1 MARGS
6 TCPAERAP
14 GSAQMSLCA
23 HAVQGSEL
31 TSIFLFFFVLWKA
44 EKKALKQAVGTATLL
59 SEFDGSL

>member
-1 MARGS
+1 
-6 TCPAERAP
+6 
-14 GSAQMSLCA
+14 MSLCA

-44 EKKALKQAVGTATLL
+44 EKKALKQAVGMATLL